1 MTSAARLRALDA
13 AACSALEPLG
23 LKRLDAST
31 WLDDHDWWVVVVDF
45 ETIGARGTRLVVYA
59 DFLWHARERPER
71 SVAAR
76 VRERGRLL
84 DQDGPELAC
93 EAHADDA
100 ELRAAAGRLA
110 ERAAT
115 EVHAWREAFP
125 SLRSWAAYLDGA
137 AADGGGLWRE
147 YDAAVAAALA
157 GEGERAR
164 RWFGRVFDHPV
175 RPEMYPDPDA
185 DYVVQAQRVATALTA
200 RLDEP
205 DVFRAAVAQQVDAT
219 RRRLNLAPLAAA

>member
-1 MTSAARLRALDA
+1 VTSAARVRAIDA
-13 AACSALEPLG
+13 AARAALEPLG
-23 LKRLDAST
+23 LVRLDAST

-59 DFLWHARERPER
+59 DFLWHVRDRPER
-71 SVAAR
+71 NVAAR

-84 DQDGPELAC
+84 DQDGPELAS
-93 EAHADDA
+93 EAQTDEA
-100 ELRAAAGRLA
+100 ELGPAAARLA
-110 ERAAT
+110 ERAAA

-125 SLRSWAAYLDGA
+125 TLRSWSAYLDGA
-137 AADGGGLWRE
+137 AAEGGGLWRE

-157 GEGERAR
+157 GDGERAR

-185 DYVVQAQRVATALTA
+185 DYVVQAQRVASALTS
-200 RLDEP
+200 RLDDP
-205 DVFRAAVAQQVDAT
+205 GAFRAAVAQHVDAT
-219 RRRLNLAPLAAA
+219 RRRLNLAPLAPA

>member
-13 AACSALEPLG
+13 AARSALEPLG
-23 LKRLDAST
+23 LKRLDDST

-100 ELRAAAGRLA
+100 ELRAAAARLA

-115 EVHAWREAFP
+115 EVRAWREAFP
-125 SLRSWAAYLDGA
+125 TLRSWSAYLDGA

-205 DVFRAAVAQQVDAT
+205 GAFRAAVAQQVDAT

>member
-1 MTSAARLRALDA
+1 VSSAARLRAVDA
-13 AACSALEPLG
+13 AARPTLEPLG
-23 LKRLDAST
+23 LVRLDAGT
-31 WLDDHDWWVVVVDF
+31 WLDDHDWWVVVADF
-45 ETIGARGTRLVVYA
+45 ETLGARGTKLVLYA
-59 DFLWHARERPER
+59 DFLWHLRDRPAR

-93 EAHADDA
+93 PAQLDDD
-100 ELRAAAGRLA
+100 ELTASIGRLA

-125 SLRSWAAYLDGA
+125 TLRSWSAYLDGA

-147 YDAAVAAALA
+147 YDAAVCAALA
-157 GEGERAR
+157 GEDERAR
-164 RWFGRVFDHPV
+164 RWFDRVFDHPV

-185 DYVVQAQRVATALTA
+185 DFVVQAQRIASALTA

-205 DVFRAAVAQQVDAT
+205 GAFRSAVAEQVDAT
-219 RRRLNLAPLAAA
+219 RQRLRLAPLAAR